1 MNRASPDT
9 HDQARLT
16 DTWGSAIRL
25 RGGGG
30 ESDILPAL
38 PCQNLAVKI
47 GILNFGLWK
56 KIHEGLCAAVK
67 SLTAIDAHE
76 HQRFN
81 ELSGTVVSR

>member
-9 HDQARLT
+9 QDQARLM
-16 DTWGSAIRL
+16 DTRGSAIRL
-25 RGGGG
+25 RGGGR
-30 ESDILPAL
+30 
-38 PCQNLAVKI
+38 I
-47 GILNFGLWK
+47 GHLTCATVPKSCGGNWNFEFWSLE